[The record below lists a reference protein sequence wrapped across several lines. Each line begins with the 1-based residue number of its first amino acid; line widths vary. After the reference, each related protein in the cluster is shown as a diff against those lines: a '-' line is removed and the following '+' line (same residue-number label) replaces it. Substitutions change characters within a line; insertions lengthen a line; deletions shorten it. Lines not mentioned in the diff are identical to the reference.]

1 MLIREDQI
9 NFIEFFDSLSKSAEH
24 LSREERQA
32 VILNATVIAD
42 TWSGL
47 KKGNK
52 KRILQELGTLKG
64 HPDAYNGMIIE
75 SLLYHC
81 TGDTAH
87 LRALESYFPEYKPD
101 FIEAAGTLNSIAS
114 MLFLANPLEVG
125 ELEEIFTRQFRTSL
139 FYRQLE
145 ILEDLYQV
153 ACENKNR
160 SFEKNNTVVVLTPQ
174 FLGPPH
180 APSTDALR
188 FSEKLIKD
196 YGKTIVL
203 ISTSLVSE
211 AADGAL
217 APAFLSNRNEEIMQ
231 KSILSWNGCN
241 IPFLA
246 CGNGVFSEIALI
258 QCMKAIDALSPEMIL
273 CVGEPGVLAEP
284 FHERSFGFIYPLGH
298 GLPLAKHNYF
308 QLYADPSVEQRI
320 AMEREGIEDKY
331 LFTHQYDLELK
342 PPSNSLTRAQ
352 FSIPEDSFVF
362 SIVGM
367 RLHVD
372 VDTAFLN
379 MLEKIAEDSNAH
391 FLFAGYFDSYE
402 ERLAPHAALHGRSSW
417 IGFQNDI
424 MAVHNISDVFVNP
437 ARSGGGTGVVYAL
450 QAELP
455 VLSLSVGDGGLVTK
469 SFPEIRD
476 YEHMAE
482 IALKLLRSQVLLQQY
497 QKISREEAPK
507 FSGGLVSRIVAEF
520 EKFAQRRLS

>member
-1 MLIREDQI
+1 MPRKEH
-9 NFIEFFDSLSKSAEH
+9 EFNYLGFLDSLSKSAEH
-24 LSREERQA
+24 LSQEERQEM
-32 VILNATVIAD
+32 IMHATFVAQG
-42 TWSGL
+42 WSQLGEEN
-47 KKGNK
+47 KKGFL
-52 KRILQELGTLKG
+52 RELASLEG
-64 HPDAYNGMIIE
+64 HPDAYNGMMIE

-101 FIEAAGTLNSIAS
+101 FIEAAGTLNAIAA
-114 MLFLANPLEVG
+114 MLFLANPLKVA
-125 ELEEIFTRQFRTSL
+125 ELEEVFTRKFRTSL

-145 ILEDLYQV
+145 SLEDFYQV
-153 ACENKNR
+153 TCENKDR
-160 SFEKNNTVVVLTPQ
+160 SFERNNIVAVLTPQ

-188 FSEKLIKD
+188 FSEKLINE
-196 YGKTIVL
+196 YGKTVFL
-203 ISTSLVSE
+203 ISTSLDSE
-211 AADGAL
+211 APNGAI
-217 APAFLSNRNEEIMQ
+217 APAFTGNRNEEIMQ
-231 KSILSWNGCN
+231 KSILSWNGCD

-246 CGNGVFSEIALI
+246 CGDGVFSEIALI
-258 QCMKAIDALSPEMIL
+258 QCLKAIDALSPEMIL
-273 CVGEPGVLAEP
+273 CVGEPGILAEP

-308 QLYADPSVEQRI
+308 QLYDDPSVEEKI
-320 AMEREGIEDKY
+320 AMEKEGIEDRY
-331 LFTHQYDLELK
+331 LFTHQYDLEWK
-342 PPSNSLTRAQ
+342 PPSHSLTRAQ

-372 VDTAFLN
+372 VDTAFLK

-391 FLFAGYFDSYE
+391 FLFAGFFNSYE
-402 ERLAPHAALHGRSSW
+402 EKLAPHSTLRGRSSW

-424 MAVHNISDVFVNP
+424 MAVHNISDVFINP

-469 SFPEIRD
+469 AFPEIRD

-482 IALKLLRSQVLLQQY
+482 IALKLLGSQTLLQQY